1 MKAWII
7 GLVMLASASI
17 ASSAQGQYVGIDVYA
32 PGYPVA
38 VARPVLVPPI
48 VYPAPVVLAPA
59 VVAPLPPVVAPRPRY
74 YFYTPYG
81 GTEVR
86 VPGRPVA
93 NTLRAIIR

>member
-1 MKAWII
+1 MKTWIV
-7 GLVMLASASI
+7 GLALLVSASI
-17 ASSAQGQYVGIDVYA
+17 ASNAHAQYVGIDIYA
-32 PGYPVA
+32 PAYPVT
-38 VARPVLVPPI
+38 VARPVVVPPI
-48 VYPAPVVLAPA
+48 VYPAPVVFAPA